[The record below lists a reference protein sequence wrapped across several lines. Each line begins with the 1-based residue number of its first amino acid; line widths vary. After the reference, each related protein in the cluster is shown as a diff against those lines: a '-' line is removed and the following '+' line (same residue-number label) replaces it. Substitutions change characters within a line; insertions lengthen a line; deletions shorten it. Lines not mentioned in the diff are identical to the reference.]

1 MKPTRLSVALLF
13 TASLLASD
21 AFAHARFK
29 LNGTTPP
36 RNNSTGLKTGPC
48 GNIPRTN
55 NPTILVAGQTLKLQW
70 EEVVDHPGYYRVA
83 FSPAND
89 AGFDQNIWVARVDDL
104 KDVHQYEA
112 TVTVPNTPCTQCSLQ
127 MIQYMT
133 ENNPPSLYY
142 SCADIEI
149 RPMGTPTPTPTPT
162 VSVSPR
168 PTPTATEPA
177 PDCH

>member
-1 MKPTRLSVALLF
+1 MKHAHKTAVLLLSIVLM
-13 TASLLASD
+13 SSD
-21 AFAHARFK
+21 ALAHARFK

-48 GNIPRTN
+48 GNVPRTN

-89 AGFDQNIWVARVDDL
+89 AGFDQNIWVAKVDDV

-149 RPMGTPTPTPTPT
+149 RPMGTPTPTPTMT
-162 VSVSPR
+162 VTPS
-168 PTPTATEPA
+168 PTPTQTEA
-177 PDCH
+177 IPDCH